1 LNDNEN
7 DHTKKSTL
15 IFFKEFE
22 NLAPIDQQVMLDW
35 RADYE
40 EKIYS
45 AEQDLGPEVHWF
57 FTQALQ
63 ALKAELY
70 LPACT
75 SFLNGIEASLRITM
89 SQLDNPVRVAELDPL
104 KTLSNRLLK
113 SALDVGLPVEALA
126 FPEEDNFIER
136 LESKRPHQINT
147 EVVRVRHN
155 LCHGNILEY
164 INTDLGQ
171 DYAFFTPECCKELAH
186 LLYKVSKEWTKR
198 LGAFRHGWLNK

>member
-1 LNDNEN
+1 MNDNEN
-7 DHTKKSTL
+7 DHPKKSAL
-15 IFFKEFE
+15 IFFKELE
-22 NLAPIDQQVMLDW
+22 DLVPINQQVMLDW
-35 RADYE
+35 SADYQ
-40 EKIYS
+40 EKIYF

-63 ALKAELY
+63 ALKTELY

-89 SQLDNPVRVAELDPL
+89 SQLDNPVRVVELDPL

-113 SALDVGLPVEALA
+113 SALDMGLPVETLA

-136 LESKRPHQINT
+136 LESKRPYQICT

-186 LLYKVSKEWTKR
+186 LLYKLSKEWTKQLGSFRRER
-198 LGAFRHGWLNK
+198 LNT

>member
-15 IFFKEFE
+15 IFFKEFGS
-22 NLAPIDQQVMLDW
+22 LAPIDQQVMLNW
-35 RADYE
+35 RTDYE
-40 EKIYS
+40 EKIYF

-57 FTQALQ
+57 FIQALQ
-63 ALKAELY
+63 ALKTELY

-89 SQLDNPVRVAELDPL
+89 SQLDNPARVVELDPR

-113 SALDVGLPVEALA
+113 YALDMGLPVETLA

-136 LESKRPHQINT
+136 LESKHPHQTYT
-147 EVVRVRHN
+147 EIVRVRHN

-171 DYAFFTPECCKELAH
+171 DYAFFTPECCRDLAH
-186 LLYKVSKEWTKR
+186 LLYKVSIEWTKQ
-198 LGAFRHGWLNK
+198 LGAFRRGRLNT

>member
-1 LNDNEN
+1 MNNNEN

-22 NLAPIDQQVMLDW
+22 NLAPKDQPVMLDW
-35 RADYE
+35 GADYK
-40 EKIYS
+40 EKIYF

-63 ALKAELY
+63 ALKNELY

-89 SQLDNPVRVAELDPL
+89 SQLDNPVRVAELDPF
-104 KTLSNRLLK
+104 KILSNKLLK
-113 SALDVGLPVEALA
+113 SALDMGLPVEALT

-136 LESKRPHQINT
+136 LESKRPNQINT

-171 DYAFFTPECCKELAH
+171 DYAFFIPECCKELAH
-186 LLYKVSKEWTKR
+186 LLYKVSKEWTKQ
-198 LGAFRHGWLNK
+198 LGAFRRRQLNI